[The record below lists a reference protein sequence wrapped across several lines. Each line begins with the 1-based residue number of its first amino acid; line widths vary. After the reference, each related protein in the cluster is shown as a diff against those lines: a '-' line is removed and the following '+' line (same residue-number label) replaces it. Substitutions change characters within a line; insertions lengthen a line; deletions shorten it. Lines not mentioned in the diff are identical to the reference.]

1 MIDGCLHA
9 CMPVLSGVL
18 RKCMKS
24 ASYLNPACRVF
35 LPPPRRPGNA
45 TQSGRYFTHFL
56 PQKYAPLSIV
66 YWFTTV
72 HHDLAFFNIQQLPK
86 TARVQEK
93 RKETL
98 ARARPL
104 ANAQVDVVGPWW
116 HNQTHLGLSAN
127 ERFRGVNGEVS
138 NSLTI

>member
-86 TARVQEK
+86 TEHECRRREK
-93 RKETL
+93 RRL
-98 ARARPL
+98 HARA
-104 ANAQVDVVGPWW
+104 PWPMPRW
-116 HNQTHLGLSAN
+116 MLLVPGGITKLILGCPPMRGSAASMAK
-127 ERFRGVNGEVS
+127 FR
-138 NSLTI
+138 TP